1 MPPIEA
7 PVEAPAPAPTAE
19 EIDRPDSACLD
30 SVQGI
35 VEGPQADDPD
45 RVQRNVDHL
54 NIMLAKDFWGP
65 EHDLAVLQ
73 DAVNSV

>member
-1 MPPIEA
+1 MED
-7 PVEAPAPAPTAE
+7 
-19 EIDRPDSACLD
+19 EIIDVDQAYAACLD
-30 SVQGI
+30 SVQVI
-35 VEGPQADDPD
+35 EEGPQADDPG
-45 RVQRNVDHL
+45 RIQRNVDHL